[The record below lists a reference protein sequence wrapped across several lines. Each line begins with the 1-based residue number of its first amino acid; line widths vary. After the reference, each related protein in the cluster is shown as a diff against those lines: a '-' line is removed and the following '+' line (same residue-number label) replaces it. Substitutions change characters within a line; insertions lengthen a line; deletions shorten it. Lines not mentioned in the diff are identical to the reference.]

1 MEFLRKLPLLLRQH
15 YEKLILALALAA
27 LALSGFLLA
36 GQKEKE
42 EKGLEEYL
50 QNFKGA
56 KVWAYTNV
64 AWAPYLEALK
74 QATNPVQVNFKK
86 PRLHNL
92 FGPIKWQKR
101 PDGTLLKIEL
111 GNEVGPE
118 ALKVTKIVPLN
129 LIINLDK
136 VTGASNFFISVTRE
150 AHTHALLRK
159 KLPPAYISITP
170 GSNKDRW
177 GTFALKE
184 IKGALEA
191 PELVLE
197 LADTGDKVSLFKDR
211 PYQRVDGY
219 KADFSYPPENKAFVE
234 KRLNDTLTLGG
245 EDYIIIAISP
255 SEVVLS
261 ARSNNKRTTLR
272 YNAAL

>member
-15 YEKLILALALAA
+15 YEKLMLALALVA

-56 KVWAYTNV
+56 KVWPYTNV
-64 AWAPYLEALK
+64 AWAPYQEALK

-92 FGPIKWQKR
+92 FGPVKWQKR

-129 LIINLDK
+129 LIINVDK
-136 VTGASNFFISVTRE
+136 VNGVSNFWISVTRE
-150 AHTHALLRK
+150 AHTNAALRRK
-159 KLPPAYISITP
+159 FPPAYMTP
-170 GSNKDRW
+170 GGKDRL
-177 GTFALKE
+177 GTFVLRE
-184 IKGALEA
+184 IKGTPEA

-219 KADFSYPPENKAFVE
+219 KADFSYSPENKAFVE

-245 EDYIIIAISP
+245 EEYIIIAISP